1 MPAGEMPMPRM
12 PRMPCQPLT
21 AEQQKLVEDNVG
33 LAYNLV
39 TKFRIPQAYHD
50 DAVSDAML
58 ALVHAA
64 RGFKADKISGFGAFA
79 YLCIERRLKCL
90 YNRIIKRESRR
101 AADATVRDD
110 NRPENDGTPL
120 WEQSYTPVLPEPDET
135 ISRKPECIRAFG
147 DMGDEVARL
156 PRLLRRVVVLYFG
169 KGMNLVEV
177 AERLGVGFDV
187 ARERLQLA
195 KWLLR
200 KRMKPPQ
207 PEHPWSV
214 ADKERAVEVAATP
227 PGDSRQM
234 AALRMAYATGR
245 DYCEVVAL
253 ARSLRERVRARN
265 RSKANL
271 EPEPM
276 IQKRT

>member
-1 MPAGEMPMPRM
+1 MPRM
-12 PRMPCQPLT
+12 PRMPRKARKALT

-33 LAYNLV
+33 LVYNLV
-39 TKFRIPQAYHD
+39 GKFSFPQAYHD

-90 YNRIIKRESRR
+90 YNRILKRESRR
-101 AADATVRDD
+101 APDATVRDD
-110 NRPENDGTPL
+110 GRPENDGEPL
-120 WEQSYTPVLPEPDET
+120 WERASTLPEPDEAVGRM
-135 ISRKPECIRAFG
+135 SERCRAFG
-147 DMGDEVARL
+147 DMRDQVARL
-156 PRLLRRVVVLYFG
+156 PRLLRRVICLHYRDNMKIHAIAG
-169 KGMNLVEV
+169 KLGIRTVEV
-177 AERLGVGFDV
+177 LERLGI
-187 ARERLQLA
+187 AH
-195 KWLLR
+195 WLLR
-200 KRMKPPQ
+200 LRMGPPQ
-207 PEHPWSV
+207 PERPWSV
-214 ADKERAVEVAATP
+214 EDEAKAVQVAATRAY
-227 PGDSRQM
+227 DARQM
-234 AALRMAYATGR
+234 AALRMARKMNR
-245 DYCEVVAL
+245 DYVQVVAL